1 MKGVETDNKETKPTK
16 KRNGKKVFMIRLTM
30 RVSRSIIK
38 ERMVARRSMMATN
51 QQEKMILIEMG
62 DGTKKLIP
70 ESKLRE
76 AHEMSDWLI
85 ETAIKAGTPREVAEK
100 MFMIRVSHDNS

>member
-1 MKGVETDNKETKPTK
+1 MFV
-16 KRNGKKVFMIRLTM
+16 IRLTT

-76 AHEMSDWLI
+76 AYEMSDWLI
-85 ETAIKAGTPREVAEK
+85 ETAIKAGTPREAAEK

>member
-1 MKGVETDNKETKPTK
+1 
-16 KRNGKKVFMIRLTM
+16 
-30 RVSRSIIK
+30 
-38 ERMVARRSMMATN
+38 MATN

-76 AHEMSDWLI
+76 AHEMSDWLT

>member
-1 MKGVETDNKETKPTK
+1 
-16 KRNGKKVFMIRLTM
+16 
-30 RVSRSIIK
+30 
-38 ERMVARRSMMATN
+38 MATN
-51 QQEKMILIEMG
+51 QQEKMILIEMGDGTKKLILIEMG

-85 ETAIKAGTPREVAEK
+85 ETAIKAGTPRKVAEK

>member
-1 MKGVETDNKETKPTK
+1 MFV
-16 KRNGKKVFMIRLTM
+16 IRLTT
-30 RVSRSIIK
+30 RVGRSIIK
-38 ERMVARRSMMATN
+38 VRMVARRSMMATN
-51 QQEKMILIEMG
+51 QQEKMVLIEMG

-76 AHEMSDWLI
+76 AYEMSDWLI
-85 ETAIKAGTPREVAEK
+85 ETAIKAGTPREAAGK